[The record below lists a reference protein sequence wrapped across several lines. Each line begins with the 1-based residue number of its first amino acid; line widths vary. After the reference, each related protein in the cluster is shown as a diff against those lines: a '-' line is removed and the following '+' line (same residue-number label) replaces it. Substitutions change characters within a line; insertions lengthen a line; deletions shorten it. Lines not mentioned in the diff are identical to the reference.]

1 MVFGLFGNKVER
13 LKKAACQRYGQHDP
27 RRDAMARLLQMGS
40 LEAYRA
46 VLSRFTV
53 NCDSPHWDE
62 KEKTWLAARLLER
75 AVIILVALQFEIE
88 PVAIDLFQRQ
98 QALFGDRPMAVGE

>member
-1 MVFGLFGNKVER
+1 MGFEIVRLQEEGLVGR
-13 LKKAACQRYGQHDP
+13 DQRDQ
-27 RRDAMARLLQMGS
+27 
-40 LEAYRA
+40 
-46 VLSRFTV
+46 VLIGKF
-53 NCDSPHWDE
+53 D
-62 KEKTWLAARLLER
+62 ARLLER